1 MLLIDAHE
9 DIAWNALTF
18 NRDVRRSAAETR
30 QREANSTTPGYNGNT
45 LLGKE
50 DWISGEVAVIFATL
64 FASPASHSMGAW
76 DSQSYQN
83 AQEAHQAVSA
93 QLDYYH
99 RLTEQDQQ
107 FRLIDVE
114 SALDA
119 VLNTWRDERDP
130 EERLIGLVPLM
141 EGADGIRAPEE
152 VYEWYERGLRIIA
165 LAWSGSRYSGGTHEP
180 GPIKPDGFALME
192 SMADLGMI
200 LDLSHLS
207 EQAYFQAIEQYPGVV
222 IASHSNPRRFLPT
235 VRGLSD
241 EMINLLGERDGV
253 VGIIPYNRFMK
264 PGWTAIDRREEVT
277 LNDIASAIDHVCQ
290 ITGSVRHVGI
300 GSDFDG
306 GFGVEQ
312 TPTGVDTVAD
322 LQKLVPLLA
331 ERGYDA
337 SQVADIFAG
346 NWLRVLRAGLPD

>member
-30 QREANSTTPGYNGNT
+30 QLEVKTATPGYNGNT

-64 FASPASHSMGAW
+64 FASPAAHSMGEW
-76 DSQSYQN
+76 DMQSYRNTEQ
-83 AQEAHQAVSA
+83 AHQALSA

-99 RLTEQDQQ
+99 KLTDVDQQ

-114 SALDA
+114 STLDA
-119 VLNTWRDERDP
+119 VLKTWEAERDP

-180 GPIKPDGFALME
+180 GPITSEGFALME

-207 EQAYFQAIEQYPGVV
+207 EQAYFQAVEQYPGVV

-241 EMINLLGERDGV
+241 EMIALLAERDGV
-253 VGIIPYNRFMK
+253 IGIVPFNRFMK
-264 PGWTAIDRREEVT
+264 PGWTAADHREEVT
-277 LNDIASAIDHVCQ
+277 LNDVASAIDHVCQ
-290 ITGSVRHVGI
+290 ITGSVKHVGI

-312 TPTGVDTVAD
+312 TPVGIDTVAD

-331 ERGYDA
+331 ERGYDDA
-337 SQVADIFAG
+337 QVADIFSG
-346 NWLRVLRAGLPD
+346 NWIRILRAGLPD